1 MEENKNVNFICMC
14 NYTAYNVKLRSLC
27 KVKCKTLSIIPMSK
41 ENLLLFNVFKN
52 NAKNKPSNLSCQII
66 VYIPVSKNT

>member
-14 NYTAYNVKLRSLC
+14 KYTAYNVKLRSLC

-52 NAKNKPSNLSCQII
+52 NAK
-66 VYIPVSKNT
+66 VYRPIYPVKLLIPVSKNT